1 MHESKLH
8 MSIRQHL
15 FGWLLVLSQ
24 DSMIHADIRV
34 STGQSAENSGFAFR
48 DVSTPSNNDAATNAT
63 FEIVSGEL
71 DSSGG
76 DLAILHDGRVA
87 ASDDQPAR
95 NCFFRAGTDGGLIRI
110 DLGSVITV
118 KEVSSYSW
126 HSSSRA
132 AQVYK
137 MYAATG
143 MSSDFNPEPKT
154 GVDPAQNGWTL
165 VANVDTRPTENKIE
179 GGQHA
184 VTISDTARAIG
195 QFRYL
200 LFDIEKTQDRDPF
213 GNTFYSEIDVV
224 DANGPVPTSIVEKP
238 ILTSFETDDG
248 KYHFTVDSTEA
259 PDLVDWS
266 EKELKS
272 VVVEWYPRI
281 VALLASEGYVAPGKV
296 SFRFRHDMRG
306 TPASAAGTGVNLNA
320 PWFRTQLQSE
330 ARGAVVHEL
339 VHVVQNYW
347 SRRGN
352 ANAAKTPGW
361 VVEGIADYV
370 RWFLYEPQS
379 HGAEITKENFAKANY
394 DSSYRVTGNF
404 LYWLTQTYDEDLVQE
419 LNTAA
424 REGRYAESI
433 WKDLTGKTMQ
443 ELGDEWK
450 KFQERRLN
458 ADQ

>member
-1 MHESKLH
+1 M
-8 MSIRQHL
+8 RQFL
-15 FGWLLVLSQ
+15 NALSLVLIL
-24 DSMIHADIRV
+24 DSASHAEIEV
-34 STGQSAENSGFAFR
+34 VAGYSENDSGFTFKSVPAL
-48 DVSTPSNNDAATNAT
+48 SNNDAATNAT
-63 FEIVSGEL
+63 FKIISG
-71 DSSGG
+71 DRDQNGG
-76 DLAILHDGRVA
+76 DLDVLHDGRVA

-95 NCFFRAGTDGGLIRI
+95 NCFFRAGTNGGRISI
-110 DLGSVITV
+110 DLGSVISV

-132 AQVYK
+132 PQVYRL
-137 MYAATG
+137 YAANGKAT
-143 MSSDFNPEPKT
+143 DFNPEPKA
-154 GVDPAQNGWTL
+154 GVDPATSGWTL
-165 VANVDTRPTENKIE
+165 VANVDTRPSENDRE
-179 GGQHA
+179 GGQHG
-184 VTISDTARAIG
+184 VTISDTATAIG

-200 LFDIEKTQDRDPF
+200 LFDIEQTENRDPF

-224 DANGPVPTSIVEKP
+224 DANGPAPTSIVEKP

-248 KYHFTVDSTEA
+248 KYHFTVDATEA

-266 EKELKS
+266 EKELKA

-281 VALLASEGYVAPGKV
+281 VAMLASEGYVAPANV

-320 PWFRTQLQSE
+320 PWFRNQLQSE

-347 SRRGN
+347 SRRGKL
-352 ANAAKTPGW
+352 NAAQTPGW

-379 HGAEITKENFAKANY
+379 HGAEITKGNFAKANY

-404 LYWLTQTYDEDLVQE
+404 LDWLTQTYDKDLVQK
-419 LNTAA
+419 LNAAA

-450 KFQERRLN
+450 KFHERRLN
-458 ADQ
+458 AVQ

>member
-1 MHESKLH
+1 M
-8 MSIRQHL
+8 RQFFNAL
-15 FGWLLVLSQ
+15 SLVLILHEASQ
-24 DSMIHADIRV
+24 AEIKV
-34 STGQSAENSGFAFR
+34 GTGYSESNSGFTFKSVPA
-48 DVSTPSNNDAATNAT
+48 PANNDAATDAT
-63 FEIVSGEL
+63 FDIVDGDRDPNGGEL
-71 DSSGG
+71 DV
-76 DLAILHDGRVA
+76 LHDGRVA

-95 NCFFRAGTDGGLIRI
+95 NCFFRAGTHGGRIRI
-110 DLGSVITV
+110 DLGSLIAV
-118 KEVSSYSW
+118 KEISSYSW
-126 HSSSRA
+126 HSNSRA
-132 AQVYK
+132 PQVYRL
-137 MYAATG
+137 YAANG
-143 MSSDFNPEPKT
+143 MASDFNPEPKAV
-154 GVDPAQNGWTL
+154 VDPAQSGWTL
-165 VANVDTRPTENKIE
+165 VASVDTRPTENKSK
-179 GGQHA
+179 GGQHG
-184 VTISDTARAIG
+184 VTISDTGGAIG

-200 LFDIEKTQDRDPF
+200 LFDIEKTEARDPF

-224 DANGPVPTSIVEKP
+224 DANGPAPTSIVEKP

-248 KYHFTVDSTEA
+248 KYHFTVDATEA

-281 VALLASEGYVAPGKV
+281 VALLASRDYVAPVKV

-306 TPASAAGTGVNLNA
+306 TPASAAGAGVNLNA

-347 SRRGN
+347 NGRGN
-352 ANAAKTPGW
+352 TNAAQTPGW

-370 RWFLYEPQS
+370 RWFLYEPKS
-379 HGAEITKENFAKANY
+379 HGAEITQGNVAKANY
-394 DSSYRVTGNF
+394 DSSYRVTGSF
-404 LYWLTQTYDEDLVQE
+404 LNWLTQTYDKDLVQK
-419 LNTAA
+419 LNVAA

-443 ELGDEWK
+443 ELGGEWK
-450 KFQERRLN
+450 KFHERRLN

>member
-1 MHESKLH
+1 MR
-8 MSIRQHL
+8 IRQHL
-15 FGWLLVLSQ
+15 FGWFLVLSLNAL
-24 DSMIHADIRV
+24 IHADIKV
-34 STGQSAENSGFAFR
+34 TTGHSAENSGFTFPM
-48 DVSTPSNNDAATNAT
+48 VSAPSNNDAATKAT
-63 FEIVSGEL
+63 FEIISGER
-71 DSSGG
+71 DANGG
-76 DLAILHDGRVA
+76 ELAVLHDGRVA
-87 ASDDQPAR
+87 ASDDQPTR
-95 NCFFRAGTDGGLIRI
+95 NCFFQAATAGGRIRI
-110 DLGSVITV
+110 DLGSVISV

-132 AQVYK
+132 PQVYRL
-137 MYAATG
+137 YAANG
-143 MSSDFNPEPKT
+143 MASDFNPKPKA
-154 GVDPAQNGWTL
+154 GVDPAQSGWTL
-165 VANVDTRPTENKIE
+165 VANADTRLTEDNSE
-179 GGQHA
+179 GGQHGI
-184 VTISDTARAIG
+184 TISGTVGVIG

-200 LFDIEKTQDRDPF
+200 LFDIENTEDRDPF

-224 DANGPVPTSIVEKP
+224 DANGPAPASIVEKP
-238 ILTSFETDDG
+238 ILTSFETDNG
-248 KYHFTVDSTEA
+248 KYHFTIDATEA

-266 EKELKS
+266 EKELQS

-281 VALLASEGYVAPGKV
+281 VALLASEGYVAPTNV
-296 SFRFRHDMRG
+296 SFRFRLDMRG

-352 ANAAKTPGW
+352 ANAARTPGW

-379 HGAEITKENFAKANY
+379 HGAEITKGNFTKSNY

-404 LYWLTQTYDEDLVQE
+404 LNWLTETYDKDLVQK
-419 LNTAA
+419 LNAAA
-424 REGRYAESI
+424 REGRYAESV

-450 KFQERRLN
+450 KFHEQRLN
-458 ADQ
+458 GER